1 MKNNINYKLAEWV
14 KRKII
19 VSDSL
24 TSLWGIYQPPIPQDM
39 ISELQDICTK
49 NEFHIQRKDK

>member
-19 VSDSL
+19 ASDSL
-24 TSLWGIYQPPIPQDM
+24 TSLWGIYQPQIPKDM
-39 ISELQDICTK
+39 INELKDVSTK
-49 NEFHIQRKDK
+49 NKFHIQGKDK